1 MPRPTKAEKMAGDA
15 RLRNMLRRA
24 APGQTFTQEQIAEQI
39 GVTRQAV
46 QQTECRAL
54 RKLVRRYGPTLR
66 EFLDELHERE

>member
-1 MPRPTKAEKMAGDA
+1 MAGKTKAEKLARDA
-15 RLRNMLRRA
+15 RLRNMLRKA

-46 QQTECRAL
+46 QMTEARAL
-54 RKLVRRYGPTLR
+54 RKLVRRYGQTLR

>member
-1 MPRPTKAEKMAGDA
+1 MAGKTKTERMVRDA
-15 RLRNMLRRA
+15 KLHNMLRKA

-46 QQTECRAL
+46 QQTESRAL

-66 EFLDELHERE
+66 DFLRELHERE

>member
-1 MPRPTKAEKMAGDA
+1 MAGKTKAEEMAGDA
-15 RLRNMLRRA
+15 RLRNMLRKA
-24 APGQTFTQEQIAEQI
+24 APGQTFTQEQIAEQV

-46 QQTECRAL
+46 QQTESRAL